1 MDDERRSRVTPPCSR
16 SSVASASRR
25 RLRVT
30 EIDHFSFRSAN
41 GSRRDASR
49 PLNRTNA
56 GKHRLC
62 CNLGKRGVE
71 FIADLALASDEHQ
84 AFRVMAARSGS
95 SHHATALAPELPSL
109 SCSADLACSAGACR
123 ASAEA

>member
-1 MDDERRSRVTPPCSR
+1 
-16 SSVASASRR
+16 
-25 RLRVT
+25 VT

-95 SHHATALAPELPSL
+95 SAMALARAL
-109 SCSADLACSAGACR
+109 SWSRDLACSAGACR